1 MTRRYSFCRA
11 TFHKDVV
18 IDIVGFRRL
27 GHNETDEPMFTQPM
41 MYQVVKKHPQLLPKY
56 SKQLQEEGVVTQ
68 EEVDD
73 VIQRYEKICEDAFKK
88 AQEEKQVYH
97 KHWLDSPWSGFFEGK
112 DPLKCDPT
120 GVKEE
125 TLVHIGKRFGAGPP
139 NAEDFKIHRGL
150 QRVLAARYKTL
161 S

>member
-1 MTRRYSFCRA
+1 MCEGPRTPSTDSAIIHRSLIVKRQENGIELVTRP
-11 TFHKDVV
+11 
-18 IDIVGFRRL
+18 G
-27 GHNETDEPMFTQPM
+27 
-41 MYQVVKKHPQLLPKY
+41 MYQVIKKHGNLLNNY
-56 SKQLQEEGVVTQ
+56 SKQLQAEGVVTQ
-68 EEVDD
+68 QEVDD

-120 GVKEE
+120 GLREE

-150 QRVLAARYKTL
+150 QRVLAAR
-161 S
+161 SQV